1 MNEYIVLDK
10 SYLQGAPGDELRTL
24 AETRRLLVSAA
35 LFYELLTTSPEV
47 RRKCFR
53 RLPQIRNPV
62 VLFEHIGV
70 LLRREVDTGSPA
82 GRPSENSLDFPF
94 EFNRG
99 LVTDSYSLPEEA
111 LRVLKEQTADV
122 EGDIDRLIAYSE
134 TIGQLFPGLLMG
146 TATTVCELRRD
157 AYATICDLSWIRQ
170 FYEDISANESD
181 YPFPRIHHA
190 HFSWTHIRWLQVNLL
205 FALDLH
211 IRHAGRLRR
220 SLTRALRERLEHD
233 VHDAQILALGVLEGE
248 LATRESKLQE
258 WHLLLQ
264 SGNVEQPGHAAD

>member
-1 MNEYIVLDK
+1 M
-10 SYLQGAPGDELRTL
+10 
-24 AETRRLLVSAA
+24 
-35 LFYELLTTSPEV
+35 
-47 RRKCFR
+47 
-53 RLPQIRNPV
+53 

-134 TIGQLFPGLLMG
+134 TIGQLFPGLLTG
-146 TATTVCELRRD
+146 TATTVCERRRD
-157 AYATICDLSWIRQ
+157 ACATICDLSWIRQ
-170 FYEDISANESD
+170 FYEDISATESD

-190 HFSWTHIRWLQVNLL
+190 HFSGTHIRWLQVNLL

-258 WHLLLQ
+258 CICCCRAGTLSSLAMRRTKRLVNTDTQ
-264 SGNVEQPGHAAD
+264 RQGAARCMIKHSPRGALPLRAGYR